1 MTTSFKE
8 DSKLKSILKS
18 QHFLTYPVGNR
29 DSLTTTSYT
38 LLDSQFS
45 DDLKSLDSYVN
56 RNNTNDK
63 FHHFVDS
70 MNEKDALKTIVSSNS
85 SIISY
90 SYNRAHP
97 VKSVRF
103 ASDNNLVRVK
113 TYDTLDQPC
122 IISSNQI
129 ASSKNDV
136 YKNKYNGSKEF
147 FGNNVKYCLREYYI
161 DEQNKKRSIKMKKL
175 QMKNNK
181 EFLRLRQKSIESDKD
196 FINENSDIYKLL
208 KRKVDSEEN
217 DATKQNLAI
226 GTDTE
231 DYNGL
236 TESDEESDE
245 FEDEGLN
252 FKNLSKLTISD
263 TNFSNLKQW
272 ETPSTNGNA
281 ANKNL
286 FDLKKLNISYYSKN
300 RHQSLTNLKHF
311 DTSPDPN
318 LSRDIEKFVSSSLDN
333 INSLNKS
340 KESVGDVSLSP
351 LSKNLSHHT
360 IILDSNFNY
369 QQNLMHQ
376 YPWQFNSK
384 TIQVKNVYVS
394 QSQNQLIVYLSV
406 ENLAFEKDIK
416 LKYSFD
422 NWNKIFYSEGK
433 YEKQINSKYDEF
445 KCVIDIPLSS
455 NNKETITE
463 INFCCSYKVNN
474 MVYYD
479 NNNYHNFK
487 LKLKTTK
494 KINYQSE
501 TSSQTSSNVNKNL
514 VKPPN
519 TPEKV
524 DLTRSFEQSKLFYN
538 TSPWKNI
545 YRQDSVTKIFDGVK
559 NECSKITGGHEQ
571 GNFQDGIS
579 ESKPIISAIP
589 IIRRQSNSD
598 DFNLWK
604 SELKD
609 GNYVVQNFS
618 DCTSDS
624 LLTSDDYDIGRLSP
638 NNNKNL
644 LKLGGS
650 FELENVSSPTKQDN
664 FKSSFGN
671 YNTISKNISFD
682 EFNKSVEPRMNLPDI
697 KEFINDEKNDEVY
710 ANLIKNY
717 CFFKSGNE
725 TKVEDESNPNQ
736 RLNKT
741 DEYSKSS
748 SCTIKAPIK
757 AVDGLTISS
766 LNVNCVTSR
775 PSS

>member
-1 MTTSFKE
+1 MTASLKE
-8 DSKLKSILKS
+8 DLKPKSILKS
-18 QHFLTYPVGNR
+18 QHFLTYPVAIR

-56 RNNTNDK
+56 GNNTNDH

-70 MNEKDALKTIVSSNS
+70 MNDKDALKTIASSNS
-85 SIISY
+85 SITSTT
-90 SYNRAHP
+90 YNRAHP
-97 VKSVRF
+97 AKSVRF
-103 ASDNNLVRVK
+103 ASNNNLVRVK
-113 TYDTLDQPC
+113 TYDKLDQPC

-129 ASSKNDV
+129 SSSKDEV
-136 YKNKYNGSKEF
+136 YTNKNNGSKEF
-147 FGNNVKYCLREYYI
+147 IGSNVKYCLREYYI
-161 DEQNKKRSIKMKKL
+161 DEQNRKRSIKMKKL

-181 EFLRLRQKSIESDKD
+181 EFLNIRQKSIDSDKD
-196 FINENSDIYKLL
+196 FINGNSDIYKLL
-208 KRKVDSEEN
+208 KRKVDSEEI
-217 DATKQNLAI
+217 DATQDNSDPETE
-226 GTDTE
+226 TD
-231 DYNGL
+231 DFNGL
-236 TESDEESDE
+236 TESDEDSDE
-245 FEDEGLN
+245 YEDEGLN

-272 ETPSTNGNA
+272 ETPSNNGNTA
-281 ANKNL
+281 KQNL
-286 FDLKKLNISYYSKN
+286 FDLKKLNISYYSKQ
-300 RHQSLTNLKHF
+300 RHQSLTDLKHF
-311 DTSPDPN
+311 DTSPDSN
-318 LSRDIEKFVSSSLDN
+318 LSRDMEKIVSSSLDN
-333 INSLNKS
+333 INNLNKNKAS
-340 KESVGDVSLSP
+340 SGDVSPSFLF
-351 LSKNLSHHT
+351 KNLSYHT

-376 YPWQFNSK
+376 YPWEFNSK
-384 TIQVKNVYVS
+384 TVQVKKVYVS
-394 QSQNQLIVYLSV
+394 QSHNELMVYLSV
-406 ENLAFEKDIK
+406 ENLAFEKDIE
-416 LKYSFD
+416 LKYSFN
-422 NWNKIFYSEGK
+422 NWNKIFYTKGK
-433 YEKQINSKYDEF
+433 YENQINSKYDEF
-445 KCVIDIPLSS
+445 KCVIGIPLSS
-455 NNKETITE
+455 NKKETISE
-463 INFCCSYKVNN
+463 VNFCCSYKVSN

-494 KINYQSE
+494 KLNYQTE
-501 TSSQTSSNVNKNL
+501 NSSQIFSNVNKNL

-524 DLTRSFEQSKLFYN
+524 DLTRSFEPSKLFYN

-545 YRQDSVTKIFDGVK
+545 YRQDSVTKIFNGVK
-559 NECSKITGGHEQ
+559 NECSKTAVGHQEA
-571 GNFQDGIS
+571 NSFDGIS

-604 SELKD
+604 SEEKD
-609 GNYVVQNFS
+609 GNYVIQNFS

-624 LLTSDDYDIGRLSP
+624 LLTSDEYDIDGLSP
-638 NNNKNL
+638 KNNKNL

-650 FELENVSSPTKQDN
+650 FELDNISSPTKQDN
-664 FKSSFGN
+664 FGN

-682 EFNKSVEPRMNLPDI
+682 EFNKSVEPRMIRDI
-697 KEFINDEKNDEVY
+697 KELVNEKKNDEVY

-717 CFFKSGNE
+717 CFFKSGKKTNH
-725 TKVEDESNPNQ
+725 EDESNLYQ

-757 AVDGLTISS
+757 VGGNLTISS
-766 LNVNCVTSR
+766 LNMDCVTSR
-775 PSS
+775 PNS

>member
-1 MTTSFKE
+1 MTTL
-8 DSKLKSILKS
+8 SKDNPKPKSILKS
-18 QHFLTYPVGNR
+18 HHFFTYPVGTK
-29 DSLTTTSYT
+29 DTLTTTSYT

-45 DDLKSLDSYVN
+45 DDLKSLDSYVS
-56 RNNTNDK
+56 RNNMHDK
-63 FHHFVDS
+63 FHHFIESIND
-70 MNEKDALKTIVSSNS
+70 KDALKTIVSSNS
-85 SIISY
+85 SINSS
-90 SYNRAHP
+90 SYNKHHH

-113 TYDTLDQPC
+113 TYSTLDQPC
-122 IISSNQI
+122 IISSNQ
-129 ASSKNDV
+129 AKSSKDEI
-136 YKNKYNGSKEF
+136 YTNKHNGSKEF
-147 FGNNVKYCLREYYI
+147 IGNNVKYCLREYYI
-161 DEQNKKRSIKMKKL
+161 DEQNKKRSMKMKKL

-181 EFLRLRQKSIESDKD
+181 EFLKLRQKSLESDKE
-196 FINENSDIYKLL
+196 FINGNSDIYKLL
-208 KRKVDSEEN
+208 KRKVDSEES
-217 DATKQNLAI
+217 DAVRQDEDI

-231 DYNGL
+231 DYNDL
-236 TESDEESDE
+236 IDSDEESDD

-272 ETPSTNGNA
+272 ETPSNKGKTTNN
-281 ANKNL
+281 NL

-300 RHQSLTNLKHF
+300 RHQSLTDLKHF
-311 DTSPDPN
+311 DKSPDPFS
-318 LSRDIEKFVSSSLDN
+318 SRDIDKFVSSSLDN
-333 INSLNKS
+333 INILNKHKDS
-340 KESVGDVSLSP
+340 FNNKDLSP
-351 LSKNLSHHT
+351 MSNNLSHYT
-360 IILDSNFNY
+360 VILDSNFNY
-369 QQNLMHQ
+369 QQNLMHA
-376 YPWQFNSK
+376 YPWQFNSE

-394 QSQNQLIVYLSV
+394 QSHNQLIVYLSV

-416 LKYSFD
+416 LKYTFD
-422 NWNKIFYSEGK
+422 NWNKIYYAEGK
-433 YEKQINSKYDEF
+433 YENQINSKYDEF
-445 KCVIDIPLSS
+445 KCVIDIPLSP

-463 INFCCSYKVNN
+463 INFCCSYKVNS

-487 LKLKTTK
+487 LILKTTK

-501 TSSQTSSNVNKNL
+501 TNSQTSSSVNKSM

-524 DLTRSFEQSKLFYN
+524 NLTRSFEKSKKFYN

-545 YRQDSVTKIFDGVK
+545 YKQDSVTKIFNDVK
-559 NECSKITGGHEQ
+559 NECSKSINVHEQ
-571 GNFQDGIS
+571 PNIQELVGDN
-579 ESKPIISAIP
+579 KPVLNTIP
-589 IIRRQSNSD
+589 IIRRQSDAN

-604 SELKD
+604 SEMKD
-609 GNYVVQNFS
+609 GNFFLQNLS

-624 LLTSDDYDIGRLSP
+624 LLTSDDYDIGGLSP
-638 NNNKNL
+638 KSNKNL
-644 LKLGGS
+644 LKLGAS
-650 FELENVSSPTKQDN
+650 FDLDGTSAPNKHDN
-664 FKSSFGN
+664 LKNNFGN

-682 EFNKSVEPRMNLPDI
+682 EFNQSVEPRMNIPDI
-697 KEFINDEKNDEVY
+697 KEFINDGKNDEVY

-717 CFFKSGNE
+717 CFFTSEKETGLKNE
-725 TKVEDESNPNQ
+725 GVLNQ

-757 AVDGLTISS
+757 LVDDLTINS
-766 LNVNCVTSR
+766 LNMNCATSR